1 MKKRYF
7 GIAGLALASTLLFTA
22 CSGGS
27 GTALKKVEGKSV
39 EKTTKNVY
47 VAPNGTGNGS
57 SESSPMDFMS
67 AVGQAKPGDTLLLAG
82 GSYCYDS
89 RLQVNPSGEEYN
101 YITVKPKSDSDRV
114 IFDFSSQDFNGSNR
128 GIQVYGDYWN
138 FYGLEIMGAGDNGMY
153 IAGSHNI
160 IDNCLFYNNRDT
172 GLQLGRGFSSQTTLD
187 EWPSYNIIR
196 NCTSFANYD
205 AETLG
210 ENADGFAAKLTIG
223 YGNIFDGCVAFRNSD
238 DGWDLFAK
246 VDSGDIGTVVLY
258 NCASFE
264 NGFLPYQID
273 KTGSSSEKTYNTLNG
288 DGIGFKLGGSTMQGN
303 VIVKNCSAWDNKL
316 HGVGD
321 NSNPGVI
328 SVNGFTSFNNCAG
341 FNENGTV
348 RSIRGIDGD
357 TNKSN
362 NIDLARNNN
371 SYNNYYGILSYVN
384 NQSNG
389 FSTKDD
395 SSYNADKYKGS
406 TAYSI
411 FQVEYKVGTGEVYDV
426 FEDYE
431 DASIYQSEIM
441 DQMFSTGTRE
451 EMYVSD
457 SDFKNLTSLNMKCDN
472 VNSMDQLISR
482 VRSFRNTDNSVNF
495 GDHLALSDS
504 SSLKTFADGKPVG
517 AILNKTSMAEYEHY
531 GLFDFENNDLEYTDD
546 ETAILSAL
554 SCTEVIG
561 NKDAIYQDF
570 KLPKYMQGADLKW
583 ESDNT
588 DVISIEQEEVSTISA
603 SYFSWARVR
612 VPSEDVKVKLTC
624 TATRNSYY
632 DTKEIEI
639 TVKGRRQT
647 LGQLV
652 SSNGKAIRVD
662 LNGFYTAPYIY
673 ASDGSAITLGELPE
687 DLYEIKYT
695 YEYAVDGNSKF
706 YKVDNVYTSVA
717 GVYRVTAKATWKADE
732 SITSSFT
739 FNVYVVDPDCSIDF
753 MTQKVDGKDVKSIV
767 GLSYDGFVVNGKLSN
782 IDGYVVAITSETEL
796 NISKAADIIAKSDYQ
811 KYQISDEYVSA
822 TFKADNSKG
831 TYYIYYAV
839 VNRNMSNAAVN
850 DIYTAEVSVQEISTT
865 DQFYALARGTTSSAN
880 SKSATTIY
888 SLKND
893 LDFTGYNWNVSADG
907 KAFSGLFRG
916 NGHTIS
922 NLTINAGTIDKGV
935 NIFFKVKNGTV
946 MDVNFDNI
954 HINGN
959 REKSKQIGIIGDL
972 QGGFVYNVHATRF
985 AATGYESVG
994 AIVGKVTGD
1003 INYVALCSLV
1013 NPVLD
1018 MNTKVSDAADAAYK
1032 YYEVKAT
1039 SSGIQAEFKLDT
1051 YNTDNQY
1058 IISAK
1063 NKYFGGIIGN
1073 AQKDSDPTSFELKI
1087 ENCYV
1092 NAVVGDGQ
1100 DSSGNGGL
1108 ILGRVKNDFEYYKTE
1123 INTCAVYGMLIA
1135 KGQYTSGIVGDFDNG
1150 VGYVSI
1156 NNNFSNV
1163 QFVYNSVYL
1172 NAMLQQIISE
1182 EAQNYA
1188 HKNSNPIV
1196 GRAVKAETGIYEC
1209 KGNIGSFVEYYST
1222 YIEST
1227 SIYFNYSNYVE
1238 TGDFVVMTE
1247 DFLKT
1252 ALIGFDFEKIW
1263 TVKTGSTAS
1272 DDAIVVLKVLN
1283 K

>member
-22 CSGGS
+22 CSGGTKLNKVQ
-27 GTALKKVEGKSV
+27 GKKVDI
-39 EKTTKNVY
+39 TTKTVY
-47 VAPNGTGNGS
+47 VAPNATGNGT
-57 SESSPMDFMS
+57 SESSPMEFTT
-67 AVGQAKPGDTLLLAG
+67 AVNQAKPGDTLLLAG
-82 GSYCYDS
+82 GSYTYNQ

-114 IFDFSSQDFNGSNR
+114 IFDFRSQEFNGSNR
-128 GIQVYGDYWN
+128 GIQIYGDYWN
-138 FYGLEIMGAGDNGMY
+138 FYGIEVMGAGDNGMY

-172 GLQLGRGFSSQTTLD
+172 GLQLGRGYSSETTLD

-223 YGNIFDGCVAFRNSD
+223 YGNVFDGCVAFRNSD

-273 KTGSSSEKTYNTLNG
+273 KTGESTEKTYNTLNG
-288 DGIGFKLGGSTMQGN
+288 DGIGFKLGGSTMEGN

-328 SVNGFTSFNNCAG
+328 SVNGFTSYNNCAG
-341 FNENGTV
+341 FETDGTV

-362 NIDLARNNN
+362 NIDLARDNN

-395 SSYNADKYKGS
+395 SNYNSDKYKGS

-411 FQVEYKVGTGEVYDV
+411 FQVGYKVGTGEVYDV

-431 DASIYQSEIM
+431 DASIYQSETV

-457 SDFKNLTSLNMKCDN
+457 SDFKDLDSLNMKCDN
-472 VNSMDQLISR
+472 VDSMDQLIEK
-482 VRSFRNTDNSVNF
+482 VKSFRNSDNSVNF
-495 GDHLALSDS
+495 GDHLALADS
-504 SSLKTFADGKPVG
+504 SSLKTFANGKPVG
-517 AILNKTSMAEYEHY
+517 ATLNKTSMSEYEHY
-531 GLFDFENNDLEYTDD
+531 GLFDFENNELEYTDD
-546 ETAILSAL
+546 EAAILSAL

-583 ESDNT
+583 ESSNT
-588 DVISIEQEEVSTISA
+588 DVVTIEQEEVSTISA

-662 LNGFYTAPYIY
+662 LNGFYAAPYIY

-687 DLYEIKYT
+687 DLYKIDYT

-717 GVYRVTAKATWKADE
+717 GVYRVTAKATWLADE
-732 SITSSFT
+732 SITSSYT

-753 MTQKVDGKDVKSIV
+753 MTQEIDGKEVKSIV
-767 GLSYDGFVVNGKLSN
+767 GLSYNGFVVNGKLSN

-796 NISKAADIIAKSDYQ
+796 NITKASDIIAQQGYQ

-822 TFKADNSKG
+822 TFNADNGKG

-839 VNRNMSNAAVN
+839 VNRNMSNADVN
-850 DIYTAEVSVQEISTT
+850 NIYSATVSVQEISTN

-880 SKSATTIY
+880 SQSATTIY

-893 LDFTGYNWNVSADG
+893 LDFTGYSWGVSTEG

-922 NLTINAGTIDKGV
+922 NLTINSGTIDKGV

-946 MDVNFDNI
+946 MDVKFDNI
-954 HINGN
+954 KINGD

-1003 INYVALCSLV
+1003 INYVGLCSLV

-1018 MNTKVSDAADAAYK
+1018 MKTKVNDTDYK

-1039 SSGIQAEFKLDT
+1039 SSGIQAEFKLAT
-1051 YNTDNQY
+1051 YNDDNNY

-1073 AQKDSDPTSFELKI
+1073 AQKDTDPTSFEIKI

-1108 ILGRVKNDFEYYKTE
+1108 ILGRVKNDFEFYKTE
-1123 INTCAVYGMLIA
+1123 INNCAVYGMVIA

-1156 NNNFSNV
+1156 NGNYSNV
-1163 QFVYNSVYL
+1163 EFVYNSVYL
-1172 NAMLQQIISE
+1172 NAKLVQQISE

-1196 GRAVKAETGIYEC
+1196 GRAVKAEVGIYEC
-1209 KGNIGSFVEYYST
+1209 KSNIGSFVEYYST
-1222 YIEST
+1222 HVD
-1227 SIYFNYSNYVE
+1227 SISLYFNYSNYAE
-1238 TGDFVVMTE
+1238 NGSFLVVTS
-1247 DFLKT
+1247 DFLRNN
-1252 ALIGFDFEKIW
+1252 LRGFDFEKLW
-1263 TVKTGSTAS
+1263 DVKAGATE
-1272 DDAIVVLKVLN
+1272 DADAVVVLKVLN
-1283 K
+1283 N